1 MHPATR
7 ETPVKQRAERGMIAL
22 KLAGCYARIN
32 MAPKA
37 VAAYRNAAR
46 FGNISA
52 EDRLL
57 FARQLLKNGLYREAA
72 EVFGNVLDSLSDNE
86 LAHDI
91 PFGGWMCLIRVR
103 LIIHP
108 CLAAIAMTDCISLL
122 HVVRLRVRSSA
133 ELRVLR
139 RAIFSFRKRMIGV
152 YGASR
157 GLLTGE

>member
-1 MHPATR
+1 MYNKTTMKFIRSGVPIAVILIVILACGSER
-7 ETPVKQRAERGMIAL
+7 NVRKGDRYLALGEYFDAADQFKRAYSKTPVKQRAERGMIAL

-37 VAAYRNAAR
+37 VAAYRNAVR

-86 LAHDI
+86 LA
-91 PFGGWMCLIRVR
+91 RN
-103 LIIHP
+103 
-108 CLAAIAMTDCISLL
+108 
-122 HVVRLRVRSSA
+122 
-133 ELRVLR
+133 
-139 RAIFSFRKRMIGV
+139 
-152 YGASR
+152 
-157 GLLTGE
+157 GLLSAGQSPIWRKAGSR